1 MNKLRLLVL
10 SASVLLGVTLN
21 AQQLRLAHIFSDHM
35 VLQRETSAPVW
46 GWGEAGK
53 TVYVSTSWNFQTMKT
68 TVGEDGTWRVNVA
81 TGKAGGPYT
90 LSVNCGKERVT
101 VQDVMLGEV
110 WICSG
115 QSNMD
120 MPVNGYGFQKVE
132 GSTETIL
139 DAIETSKR
147 IRVFNIKTGKCTRPE
162 EDVANVWELSSPR
175 VTANV
180 SAIAYFFAKR
190 LTKALDVPVGIIVNA
205 WGGSRIESWM
215 TRPSIENSGITKDE
229 LAEIYAVEEKP
240 DRWPETPELIW
251 NGRMYPIAGYAAKGF
266 LWYQGC
272 SNIGQKFYDKLQT
285 SMLNLW
291 RSNWGRGDMPF
302 IYATLAPYDHGDS
315 NGRWRPAFVRTQL
328 HAQEMAPNTWAV
340 CLETL
345 GDQGTIHPA
354 KKKEV
359 ADLMFMRAYASVYGE
374 DPGITVD
381 YPEPKTIEYLEDGSV
396 KIKFTNV
403 WSNLMSITDR
413 DIVGF
418 ELAGEDRS
426 FVLAKAEVDWDGET
440 VIVKADEV
448 PHPVAVRYSF
458 RNWMGANLQTSLG
471 MPVPP
476 FRTDNWDY

>member
-1 MNKLRLLVL
+1 MKRLLTLFAILLPVL
-10 SASVLLGVTLN
+10 AN
-21 AQQLRLAHIFSDHM
+21 AESLKLAHIFSDHM

-46 GWGEAGK
+46 GWGEPGK
-53 TVYVSTSWNFQTMKT
+53 TISVSNSWNFQTMKT
-68 TVGEDGTWRVNVA
+68 TVGEDGTWRINVA

-90 LSVNCGKERVT
+90 LSVSCGKEKV
-101 VQDVMLGEV
+101 VVSDVMLGEV
-110 WICSG
+110 WVCSG
-115 QSNMD
+115 QSNME
-120 MPVNGYGFQKVE
+120 MPVNGFGFQQVE
-132 GSTETIL
+132 GSAEAIL
-139 DAIETSKR
+139 DAFETKNM
-147 IRVFNIKTGKCTRPE
+147 IRVFDIKTWKRTEPE
-162 EDVANVWELSSPR
+162 ADVTNVWQLSGPR
-175 VTANV
+175 VAANT

-190 LTKALDVPVGIIVNA
+190 LTKALGVPVGIIVNS
-205 WGGSRIESWM
+205 WGGSRIEAWM
-215 TRPSIENSGITKDE
+215 TRESIEKSGITKDE

-251 NGRMYPIAGYAAKGF
+251 NGRVYPILGYAAKGF

-285 SMLNLW
+285 SMLSLW
-291 RSNWGRGDMPF
+291 RKSWGRGDMPF

-315 NGRWRPAFVRTQL
+315 NGRWRPHFVRTQI

-359 ADLMFMRAYASVYGE
+359 ADLMFLRAYASVYGE
-374 DPGITVD
+374 DPGMPAD
-381 YPEPKTIEYLEDGSV
+381 FPEPKSIEFLDDGTV
-396 KIKFTNV
+396 KIKFTYV
-403 WSNLMSITDR
+403 WSNLMSITAR

-418 ELAGEDRS
+418 ELAGDDRN

-440 VIVKADEV
+440 VIVKAPEV
-448 PHPVAVRYSF
+448 PHPVAVRYGF

-476 FRTDNWDY
+476 FRSDDWDY

>member
-1 MNKLRLLVL
+1 MKRLVSILAIL
-10 SASVLLGVTLN
+10 ISVCAN
-21 AQQLRLAHIFSDHM
+21 AESLKLAHIFSDHM
-35 VLQRETSAPVW
+35 VLQRETNAPVW

-53 TVYVSTSWNFQTMKT
+53 AITISTSWNFQTIKT
-68 TVGEDGTWRVNVA
+68 KVGKDGTWRINVA

-90 LSVNCGKERVT
+90 ISVSCGKEKVI
-101 VQDVMLGEV
+101 VSDVMLGEV
-110 WICSG
+110 WVCSG
-115 QSNMD
+115 QSNME
-120 MPVNGYGFQKVE
+120 MPVNGFGFQKVE
-132 GSTETIL
+132 GSAQAIL
-139 DAIETSKR
+139 DAFETKND
-147 IRVFNIKTGKCTRPE
+147 IRVFDIKTGKRSTPE
-162 EDVANVWELSSPR
+162 ADVANVWQLSGPR
-175 VTANV
+175 VAANT
-180 SAIAYFFAKR
+180 SAVAYFFAKR
-190 LTKALDVPVGIIVNA
+190 LTKALGVPVGIIVNS

-215 TRPSIENSGITKDE
+215 TRESIETSGITKDE

-251 NGRMYPIAGYAAKGF
+251 NGRVYPILGYAAKGF

-291 RSNWGRGDMPF
+291 RKSWGRGDMPF
-302 IYATLAPYDHGDS
+302 IYALLAPYDHGDS
-315 NGRWRPAFVRTQL
+315 NGRWRPHFVRTQM

-354 KKKEV
+354 RKKEV

-374 DPGITVD
+374 DPGMTVD
-381 YPEPKTIEYLEDGSV
+381 YPEPKSIDFLEDGSV

-413 DIVGF
+413 DVVGF
-418 ELAGEDRS
+418 ELAGEDRN

-448 PHPVAVRYSF
+448 PHPVAVRYGF

-476 FRTDNWDY
+476 FRSDNWEY

>member
-1 MNKLRLLVL
+1 MKRLLTLFAILL
-10 SASVLLGVTLN
+10 SVCAN
-21 AQQLRLAHIFSDHM
+21 AESLKLAHIFSDHM

-46 GWGEAGK
+46 GWGEPGK
-53 TVYVSTSWNFQTMKT
+53 TISVSNSWNFQTMKT
-68 TVGEDGTWRVNVA
+68 TVGEDGTWRINVA

-90 LSVNCGKERVT
+90 LSVSCGKEKV
-101 VQDVMLGEV
+101 VVSDVMLGEV
-110 WICSG
+110 WVCSG
-115 QSNMD
+115 QSNME
-120 MPVNGYGFQKVE
+120 MPVNGFGFQQVE
-132 GSTETIL
+132 GSAEAIL
-139 DAIETSKR
+139 DAFETKNM
-147 IRVFNIKTGKCTRPE
+147 IRVFDIKTWKRTEPE
-162 EDVANVWELSSPR
+162 ADVANVWQLSGPR
-175 VTANV
+175 VAANT

-190 LTKALDVPVGIIVNA
+190 LTKALGVPVGIIVNS
-205 WGGSRIESWM
+205 WGGSRIEAWM
-215 TRPSIENSGITKDE
+215 TRESIEKSGITKDE

-251 NGRMYPIAGYAAKGF
+251 NGRVYPILGYAAKGF

-285 SMLNLW
+285 SMLSLW
-291 RSNWGRGDMPF
+291 RKSWGRGDMPF

-315 NGRWRPAFVRTQL
+315 NGRWRPHFVRTQL
-328 HAQEMAPNTWAV
+328 HAQEMATNTWAV

-345 GDQGTIHPA
+345 GDRGTIHPA

-374 DPGITVD
+374 DPGMTVD
-381 YPEPKTIEYLEDGSV
+381 YPEPKSIDFLEDGRV

-403 WSNLMSITDR
+403 WSNLMSITAR
-413 DIVGF
+413 DVVGF
-418 ELAGEDRS
+418 ELAGEDRN

-440 VIVKADEV
+440 VIVKAPEV
-448 PHPVAVRYSF
+448 PHPVAVRYGF

-476 FRTDNWDY
+476 FRSDDWDY

>member
-1 MNKLRLLVL
+1 MKRLLTILAILL
-10 SASVLLGVTLN
+10 SVCAN
-21 AQQLRLAHIFSDHM
+21 AESLKLAHIFSDHM
-35 VLQRETSAPVW
+35 VLQRETSAPIW

-53 TVYVSTSWNFQTMKT
+53 TVTISTSWNFQTMKT

-90 LSVNCGKERVT
+90 IGVTSGKDKLEVK
-101 VQDVMLGEV
+101 DVMLGEV

-115 QSNMD
+115 QSNME
-120 MPVNGYGFQKVE
+120 MPVNGFGFQKVE
-132 GSTETIL
+132 GSAEAIL
-139 DAIETSKR
+139 DAFETKNM
-147 IRVFNIKTGKCTRPE
+147 IRVFDIKTWKRTEPE
-162 EDVANVWELSSPR
+162 ADVTNVWQLSTPR
-175 VTANV
+175 VAANT

-190 LTKALDVPVGIIVNA
+190 LTKALGVPVGIIVNS
-205 WGGSRIESWM
+205 WGGSRIEAWM
-215 TRPSIENSGITKDE
+215 TRESIEKSGITKDE

-251 NGRMYPIAGYAAKGF
+251 NGRVYPILGYAAKGF

-291 RSNWGRGDMPF
+291 RKSWGRGDMPF

-315 NGRWRPAFVRTQL
+315 NGRWRPHFVRTQL

-345 GDQGTIHPA
+345 GDRGTIHPA

-374 DPGITVD
+374 DPGMTVD
-381 YPEPKTIEYLEDGSV
+381 YPEPKTIEFLEDGRV

-403 WSNLMSITDR
+403 WSNLMSITAR
-413 DIVGF
+413 DVVGF
-418 ELAGEDRS
+418 ELAGEDRN

-448 PHPVAVRYSF
+448 PHPVAVRYGF

-476 FRTDNWDY
+476 FRSDDWDY

>member
-1 MNKLRLLVL
+1 MKRLLTILAILL
-10 SASVLLGVTLN
+10 SVCAN
-21 AQQLRLAHIFSDHM
+21 AESLKLAHIFSDHM
-35 VLQRETSAPVW
+35 VLQRETSAPIW

-53 TVYVSTSWNFQTMKT
+53 TVTISTSWNFQTMKT

-90 LSVNCGKERVT
+90 IGVTSGKEKLEVK
-101 VQDVMLGEV
+101 DVMLGEV
-110 WICSG
+110 WVCSG
-115 QSNMD
+115 QSNME
-120 MPVNGYGFQKVE
+120 MPVNGFGFQKVE
-132 GSTETIL
+132 GSAEAIL
-139 DAIETSKR
+139 DAFETKNM
-147 IRVFNIKTGKCTRPE
+147 IRVFDIKTWKRTEPE
-162 EDVANVWELSSPR
+162 ADVTNVWQLSTPR
-175 VTANV
+175 VAANT

-190 LTKALDVPVGIIVNA
+190 LTKALGVPVGIIVNS
-205 WGGSRIESWM
+205 WGGSRIEAWM
-215 TRPSIENSGITKDE
+215 TRESIEKSGITKDE

-251 NGRMYPIAGYAAKGF
+251 NGRVYPILGYAAKGF

-291 RSNWGRGDMPF
+291 RKSWGRGDMPF

-315 NGRWRPAFVRTQL
+315 NGRWRPHFVRTQL

-345 GDQGTIHPA
+345 GDRGTIHPA

-374 DPGITVD
+374 DPGMTVD
-381 YPEPKTIEYLEDGSV
+381 YPEPKTIEFLEDGRV

-403 WSNLMSITDR
+403 WSNLMSLTAR
-413 DIVGF
+413 DVVGF
-418 ELAGEDRS
+418 ELAGEDRN

-448 PHPVAVRYSF
+448 PHPVAVRYGF

-476 FRTDNWDY
+476 FRSDDWDY

>member
-1 MNKLRLLVL
+1 MKRIVSIL
-10 SASVLLGVTLN
+10 AVLLSVYAN
-21 AQQLRLAHIFSDHM
+21 AESLKLAHIFSDHM
-35 VLQRETSAPVW
+35 VLQRETTTPIW

-53 TVYVSTSWNFQTMKT
+53 VVSVSNSWNWQTMKT
-68 TVGEDGTWRVNVA
+68 TVGQDGTWRINVA

-90 LSVNCGKERVT
+90 LSVSCGKEKV
-101 VQDVMLGEV
+101 VISDVMLGEV

-139 DAIETSKR
+139 ESIETSKR
-147 IRVFNIKTGKCTRPE
+147 IRVFNIKTGKCTLPE

-215 TRPSIENSGITKDE
+215 TRPSIVYSGITKDE

-285 SMLNLW
+285 AMLKLW
-291 RSNWGRGDMPF
+291 RDSWGRGDMPF

-315 NGRWRPAFVRTQL
+315 NGRWRPHFVRTQL

-345 GDQGTIHPA
+345 GDQKTIHPA
-354 KKKEV
+354 RKREV
-359 ADLMFMRAYASVYGE
+359 ADLMFMRAYASVYGL
-374 DPGITVD
+374 DPGLTVD
-381 YPEPKTIEYLEDGSV
+381 YPEPKTIDFLEDGRV
-396 KIKFTNV
+396 KITFTNV
-403 WSNLMSITDR
+403 WSNLMSIVDR

-418 ELAGEDRS
+418 ELAGEDRN
-426 FVLAKAEVDWDGET
+426 FVLAKAEVDWDGST
-440 VIVKADEV
+440 VYVRADEV
-448 PHPVAVRYSF
+448 PAPVAVRYGF

-476 FRTDNWDY
+476 FRSDDWDY

>member
-1 MNKLRLLVL
+1 MLAL
-10 SASVLLGVTLN
+10 SLSLLLGVSLN
-21 AQQLRLAHIFSDHM
+21 AAELKLAHIFSDHM

-53 TVYVSTSWNFQTMKT
+53 TVSVNTSWNWQTMKT

-90 LSVNCGKERVT
+90 IAVSCGKERLEVK
-101 VQDVMLGEV
+101 DVMLGEV
-110 WICSG
+110 WVCSG
-115 QSNMD
+115 QSNME
-120 MPVNGYGFQKVE
+120 MPVNGFGFQKVE
-132 GSTETIL
+132 GSASTIL
-139 DAIETSKR
+139 DSFETKDR
-147 IRVFNIKTGKCTRPE
+147 IRVFNIKTWKRTEPE
-162 EDVANVWELSSPR
+162 ADVTNVWQLSTPS

-190 LTKALDVPVGIIVNA
+190 LTKALGVPVGIIVNA
-205 WGGSRIESWM
+205 WGGSRIEAWM
-215 TRPSIENSGITKDE
+215 TRESIEKSGITKDE

-251 NGRMYPIAGYAAKGF
+251 NGRVYPILGYAAKGF

-291 RSNWGRGDMPF
+291 RSKWGRGDMPF

-315 NGRWRPAFVRTQL
+315 NGRWRPHFVRTQL
-328 HAQEMAPNTWAV
+328 HAQEMATNTWAV

-345 GDQGTIHPA
+345 GDQKTIHPA
-354 KKKEV
+354 QKKEV

-374 DPGITVD
+374 DPGMTVD
-381 YPEPKTIEYLEDGSV
+381 YPEPKTIEFLEDGRV

-418 ELAGEDRS
+418 ELAGEDRN

-440 VIVKADEV
+440 VIVKADGI
-448 PHPVAVRYSF
+448 PHPVAVRYGF

-476 FRTDNWDY
+476 FRSDDWDY